1 MDSVHQNGIDK
12 ETKEKQILDQIKR
25 TKNTIDDIKITGQV
39 NRAICC
45 GQTAIF
51 IYL

>member
-1 MDSVHQNGIDK
+1 MHQNGIDK

-39 NRAICC
+39 NRAIWC
-45 GQTAIF
+45 GKTAI
-51 IYL
+51 YL